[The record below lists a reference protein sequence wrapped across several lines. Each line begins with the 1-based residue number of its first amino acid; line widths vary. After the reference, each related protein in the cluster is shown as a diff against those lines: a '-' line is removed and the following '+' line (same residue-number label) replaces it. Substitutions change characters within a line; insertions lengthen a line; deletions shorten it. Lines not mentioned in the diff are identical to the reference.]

1 MERVLPMVMPPV
13 ETYQNTS
20 FVMAM
25 ICASDNMKDAFYNYY
40 NNIVCTDT
48 SYMKKI
54 ELGFTD
60 ALWNTLVDDGLA
72 EMDLFHLSNIAKDNF
87 IAFLKE
93 RIDQDNYLLLYK
105 IDEYYLSYSKR
116 YQVKHYI
123 HDTYIYGYEEDKF
136 CVMAQK
142 KGKLQMLKIDA
153 QEIADAMYSQIDENP
168 SVHFCSFRFRN
179 VNATINMEKIKRD
192 IKEYLLGSRKTDD
205 NQVYGTAVYHI
216 IRECSLARAEGRKE
230 EGDLFDLRIFRMI
243 WEHKKVMILHL
254 EKLNEI
260 YQNQLSD
267 CLLKMG
273 IIEHLANKI
282 FLLAMKFTVTKSNDL
297 LCKISDNLQ
306 VLEMKEIEC
315 YKELVENL

>member
-1 MERVLPMVMPPV
+1 MEKILPIVMPPV
-13 ETYQNTS
+13 ETYQSTS

-40 NNIVCTDT
+40 NNIFCTDT
-48 SYMKKI
+48 SYMKTI
-54 ELGFTD
+54 GLGFTD
-60 ALWNTLVDDGLA
+60 SSWNVPADDGLA
-72 EMDLFHLSNIAKDNF
+72 EMDLFHLSNIAKDKF

-93 RIDQDNYLLLYK
+93 RIDQDNYLLLYN

-142 KGKLQMLKIDA
+142 KGKLQMSKVDS
-153 QEIADAMYSQIDENP
+153 QEIVDGMYGQIEENP

-179 VNATINMEKIKRD
+179 VKATINKEKIKQD
-192 IKEYLLGSRKTDD
+192 LKDYLLGIKKTDD
-205 NQVYGTAVYHI
+205 DKVYGTAVYQI
-216 IRECSLARAEGRKE
+216 IRKCSLARAEGRKE
-230 EGDLFDLRIFRMI
+230 EGDLFDLRIFRML
-243 WEHKKVMILHL
+243 WEHKKVMLLHL
-254 EKLNEI
+254 EKMNEL
-260 YQNQLSD
+260 YHDQLSD

-273 IIEHLANKI
+273 EIEHLANKI
-282 FLLAMKFTVTKSNDL
+282 FLLAMKFTVTKRNDL

-315 YKELVENL
+315 YKELVEKL